1 MTKSVMTRSS
11 NKGSGRNPSANV
23 TSSGKGKSVGQGTEG
38 VKGHPKGQGKSKSKG
53 KGKWKSKGRKGFQS
67 GRPADSLEFEE
78 EPWDEI
84 IETKPEKWWNSWT
97 EGVEPKRDGAS
108 LRAFMVGGTELE
120 LNSFKTAS
128 GEILPDEGQLMWPC
142 ILQDGRKCC
151 LRGHVTD
158 VHKPLISAGKVLGKD
173 KVAILQFC
181 GGSILSW
188 NSPTGILISRAMTKG
203 TRQARTDEL
212 IKLNKENNIYNFYV
226 KGFDGN
232 WQAQNF
238 DTGAAE
244 SVLPHSYAETVQQL
258 AGSSRQALSAKVDPK
273 L

>member
-1 MTKSVMTRSS
+1 MEIQR
-11 NKGSGRNPSANV
+11 
-23 TSSGKGKSVGQGTEG
+23 Q
-38 VKGHPKGQGKSKSKG
+38 
-53 KGKWKSKGRKGFQS
+53 KGFQS

-78 EPWDEI
+78 ESWE
-84 IETKPEKWWNSWT
+84 ETNETEQEKWWNSWT
-97 EGVEPKRDGAS
+97 EDVEPKRDEAPLG
-108 LRAFMVGGTELE
+108 AFMVGGTEFE

-142 ILQDGRKCC
+142 FLQDGRKCW

-173 KVAILQFC
+173 KVAILHSS

-188 NSPTGILISRAMTKG
+188 NSPTGNLISRAMTKD
-203 TRQARTDEL
+203 TRQARSDEL
-212 IKLNKENNIYNFYV
+212 IGLYREDNIYNFHV

-238 DTGAAE
+238 DTGAAV
-244 SVLPHSYAETVQQL
+244 SVLPRSYAKPVQQL
-258 AGSSRQALSAKVDPK
+258 PGCSRQALSAKVDPK